1 MSNLSLQVREFFSL
15 KSETFLDKV
24 IEVTTKFLMA
34 FLTMLFLVSWLTIVI
49 RTIMNPNI
57 WDGVQFGLI
66 DTLGN

>member
-1 MSNLSLQVREFFSL
+1 MSNLSPQVREFFSL

-24 IEVTTKFLMA
+24 VEVTTKFLMVS
-34 FLTMLFLVSWLTIVI
+34 LTILFLVSWLTIVI

-66 DTLGN
+66 DTMGY

>member
-24 IEVTTKFLMA
+24 IEVTTKFLMT
-34 FLTMLFLVSWLTIVI
+34 FLTMLFLISWLTIVI